1 VELFSLELFF
11 KGKVGG
17 PRSGAGEK
25 ERKRVCNGF
34 GLGRFLGQ
42 NEKEKEWAAAICFQ
56 IWFKDWILNQRVLN
70 IFKPNFELDSK

>member
-25 ERKRVCNGF
+25 ERKRVYNGF

-56 IWFKDWILNQRVLN
+56 I
-70 IFKPNFELDSK
+70 